1 MHADAA
7 LIWQL
12 TDLPRTRVHRFG
24 DEGLVFNPLSWE
36 THLVRDP
43 ALRVVE
49 VLASGPR
56 SESVLAAELA
66 AEDVDTPDVEEV
78 RAQLRPVLDELR
90 GLGLVAS
97 RGETP

>member
-36 THLVRDP
+36 THLVSDP

-56 SESVLAAELA
+56 REVDLALELA
-66 AEDVDTPDVEEV
+66 AEDDEPDVASV
-78 RAQLRPVLDELR
+78 RNRLKPLLDELR
-90 GLGLVAS
+90 NLGLVSA
-97 RGETP
+97 RAGAP

>member
-1 MHADAA
+1 MLEDPA

-12 TDLPRTRVHRFG
+12 TDLPRTRVRRFG

-49 VLASGPR
+49 VLAGGPR
-56 SESVLAAELA
+56 RETDLAAELA
-66 AEDVDTPDVEEV
+66 GEDGEPDVASV
-78 RAQLRPVLDELR
+78 RDRIKPLLDELR
-90 GLGLVAS
+90 NLGLVSS
-97 RGETP
+97 RAEAP

>member
-1 MHADAA
+1 VDPT

-12 TDLPRTRVHRFG
+12 TNLPQTQVRRFG

-49 VLASGPR
+49 LLGSGPR
-56 SESVLAAELA
+56 READLASELGSEYDEPDLASAR
-66 AEDVDTPDVEEV
+66 D
-78 RAQLRPVLDELR
+78 RIRPLLDELQ
-90 GLGLVAS
+90 GLGLVFS
-97 RGETP
+97 RADGL

>member
-1 MHADAA
+1 MLEDPA

-12 TDLPRTRVHRFG
+12 TDLPRTRVRRFG

-56 SESVLAAELA
+56 READLAAELA
-66 AEDVDTPDVEEV
+66 SEDGEPDVASV
-78 RAQLRPVLDELR
+78 RDRIKPLLDELR
-90 GLGLVAS
+90 NLGLVSS
-97 RGETP
+97 RAEAP